1 MDWMILSLEAN
12 IWIALSLFVL
22 VFIYAWAKE
31 QLGSAKLAIIFAA
44 IIVYLTFFQYPEL
57 VWVGVI
63 LFLFAT
69 FGKELLDKVELFKK

>member
-1 MDWMILSLEAN
+1 MNGIILSLEAN

-69 FGKELLDKVELFKK
+69 FGKELLDKVEFFKK